1 MGKLTVARIRALD
14 KPGMYADGDTLYLNV
29 ARRGTKSWI
38 QRITIDGKRRDIGLG
53 PFPKISI
60 AMARAAALDNWRK
73 VYQGGD
79 PLADKRKAKMPSFRE
94 AALRTYNAKREGWK
108 NAKHT
113 SQWLPAL
120 ERDVFP
126 KIGALPVDKVTQA
139 EVLRVLAPI
148 WSEKHETAKKVR
160 QKMRA
165 VFGYAQAH
173 GLIEHNPAGEG
184 INGALPKVRSQKR
197 HFRALPFSE
206 VADALAIVDGS
217 RASIAAKACFRFVV
231 LTACRSGEA
240 RGATWAEIDVDAR
253 EWRIPAERM
262 KGERE
267 HRIPLSDSALDV
279 LESMRP
285 LRDKSDLV
293 FPSPA
298 KRGAAMSDM
307 TLIKLLRDNGLARR
321 ATVHGFRSSFR
332 DWAAEKTN
340 ADHAVMEISLAH
352 TVGNAVEQAYSRSDL
367 LDKRRRLMDG
377 WARYL
382 TGEASK
388 VVRLHG

>member
-1 MGKLTVARIRALD
+1 MGNLTVARIQALE
-14 KPGMYADGDTLYLNV
+14 KPGMYADGETLYLNV
-29 ARRGTKSWI
+29 AKRGSKSWI

-53 PFPKISI
+53 PFPLVTVS
-60 AMARAAALDNWRK
+60 MARAAALENRRK

-79 PLADKRKAKMPSFRE
+79 PLADKRRAKMPTFRE
-94 AALRTYNAKREGWK
+94 AALQTFEAKRKGWK

-120 ERDVFP
+120 ERAAFP
-126 KIGALPVDKVTQA
+126 KIGTIPIDKVSQA
-139 EVLRVLAPI
+139 DVLRVLTPI
-148 WSEKHETAKKVR
+148 WAEKHETAKKVR

-197 HFRALPFSE
+197 HQRALPFDE
-206 VADALAIVDGS
+206 VAHALAVVEGS
-217 RASIAAKACFRFVV
+217 RASIHAKACFRFVV

-240 RGATWAEIDVDAR
+240 RGARWEEIDLGAR
-253 EWRIPAERM
+253 EWCIPAERM
-262 KGERE
+262 KGDRE
-267 HRIPLSDSALDV
+267 HRVPLSDAAIAV

-285 LRDKSDLV
+285 FRDSSGLV

-307 TLIKLLRDNGLARR
+307 TLTKLLRDNGLAER
-321 ATVHGFRSSFR
+321 ATVHGFRTSFR
-332 DWAAEKTN
+332 TWAEEQTN
-340 ADHAVMEISLAH
+340 ADWAVKEHSLSH
-352 TVGNAVEQAYSRSDL
+352 EVGSAVERAYNRSTL
-367 LDKRRRLMDG
+367 LEKRRRLMAA

-382 TGEASK
+382 NADAGE